1 MANYCLSFSQLFFDN
16 SSWNNNVQ
24 IFDWEIRQTS
34 EIRGLWKRSARV
46 FHFARD
52 AAELSEVRRSRRK
65 HPEDHYPTLCAFN
78 PSRDHYHLFW
88 QPCAGIG
95 IRTFAENESAE
106 FIITSSLLVPRF
118 AIGIMASDDILWKLS
133 ESFDYTSNA
142 MQFDRLSVSASKFSP
157 IYDLSVAFC
166 HFYSILLRG
175 TQHFSLGY
183 FILFFTIYRQ
193 VRPFGQTIKVFYV
206 FAIR

>member
-118 AIGIMASDDILWKLS
+118 AIGIMACRRYTLEAEWKFRLHVQRYAIWSSFRVRVQVLANLRSIGCFLS
-133 ESFDYTSNA
+133 FLFDFVTWYAT
-142 MQFDRLSVSASKFSP
+142 FFTRIFYIIFHDLSASSP
-157 IYDLSVAFC
+157 LRANHQSVLRFC
-166 HFYSILLRG
+166 Y
-175 TQHFSLGY
+175 
-183 FILFFTIYRQ
+183 
-193 VRPFGQTIKVFYV
+193 
-206 FAIR
+206 